1 MKIFEIWKES
11 FDKFVK
17 IINTIKPNVK
27 IIINKARAVREYK
40 NKQGKY

>member
-1 MKIFEIWKES
+1 MNIL
-11 FDKFVK
+11 KFGKNLLINLLK

-40 NKQGKY
+40 NKRGKY